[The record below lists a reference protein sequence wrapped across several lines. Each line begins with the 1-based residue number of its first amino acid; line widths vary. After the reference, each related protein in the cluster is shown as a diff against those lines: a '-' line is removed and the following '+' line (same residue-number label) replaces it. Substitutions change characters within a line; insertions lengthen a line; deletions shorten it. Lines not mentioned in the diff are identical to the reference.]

1 MQKRLLILASLLIF
15 ALSACNA
22 STAPAS
28 GQLTIG
34 DIQGCAHRSPYEGKR
49 VENVE
54 GIVTHKFSNGF
65 SFQSLLSDSRD
76 CTSDALFVKTEGY
89 PKVSVGQVLRIDG
102 VVVEYT
108 PGNESDHNLSLTE
121 IHDPLIT
128 LIRSDANL
136 PVPIELGA
144 SGGQVPLNWV
154 WQTGSFNIQENGV
167 DYYESL
173 EFMLVEV
180 RDGIVVGPKNDYNE
194 FFVLPSSWMTDN
206 VLSPEGVLL
215 QRVDDENPEKI
226 MVNAAASFTQKVNV
240 GDRLQAPII
249 GIMNYSYG
257 NYQIWTIQNPI
268 IASVEIIES
277 DFETEKGTLSIATY
291 NLENFSRYDDAAR
304 IKKIGCQIARDMY
317 SPDII
322 VLNEVLDDSGVQ
334 DDGTMSAERTLQTLV
349 DAILSCGGA
358 EYGYSDNPPQDGS
371 DGGITGGNIR
381 TAVIY
386 RLDTGISL
394 NSSDGSTNKVSVS
407 AGDVY
412 LGTNPVRLFAN
423 ETVFRGTR
431 KPTLWAFNWNG
442 ETILVMGVHLVSQSA
457 SAPAWGD
464 VQPPEKPEQQKR
476 EQQMQMI
483 VEFIKDLLKQ
493 SSDVKLILAGDFNDY
508 PWSNTLSIAT
518 TGGVL
523 VQPDDQLMESN
534 YTYIHD
540 GNGFQFDYLLMA
552 EALAAR
558 FKDVTILHIN
568 TLFDASRQISDHDPV
583 IITFGR

>member
-1 MQKRLLILASLLIF
+1 MQKSLLILASLLIF
-15 ALSACNA
+15 ALSACNGSA
-22 STAPAS
+22 VPAS

-89 PKVSVGQVLRIDG
+89 PKVTVGQVLRIDG

-121 IHDPLIT
+121 IHEPQIT

-136 PVPIELGA
+136 PDPIELGA
-144 SGGQVPLNWV
+144 SGDQVPLNWV

-194 FFVLPSSWMTDN
+194 FFVLPSSLMTDN

-257 NYQIWTIQNPI
+257 NYQIWTIQNPVI
-268 IASVEIIES
+268 DGGEIAGS

-304 IKKIGCQIARDMY
+304 IKKIGCQFARDMD

-334 DDGTMSAERTLQTLV
+334 DDGTVSAELTLQTLV

-394 NSSDGSTNKVSVS
+394 KSSDGSTNKVSVS

-442 ETILVMGVHLVSQSA
+442 ETILLMGVHLISQSA
-457 SAPAWGD
+457 STPAWGD

-483 VEFIKDLLKQ
+483 VEFIEDLLMQ

-540 GNGFQFDYLLMA
+540 GNGFQFDYLLMT